1 MTNRQL
7 GLAAAAAVAA
17 LSACSK
23 STTASAPSVRT
34 KAATYGSSVATNL
47 QGAVDALNSASS
59 LAALN
64 NGLAPLQHAFGG
76 SVGALSPVS
85 SGTPAFLSSR
95 RSVRSF
101 ARLGSSASTPGAS
114 TPGTAL
120 TAEQSSTLEQ
130 FLSQRVFTDANVESS
145 DGSSVTFLLH
155 GDDVCPYVLP
165 DGSRSLL
172 AASGGTLDA
181 GCAEDVDQQQI
192 RVKASEPASD
202 ALDLALLIGPAR
214 AAPLTLELR
223 TNSVA
228 AVVSLD
234 GVKGVLEF
242 EHTLDAA
249 SPVPQAMTGV
259 VDLKVVFNR
268 VVSGKV
274 DVTFSSSVRQA
285 VDVQVQDATGTT
297 TLATAARSPWASL
310 QVNGI
315 DQAVAA
321 QLDLGPTTVSAPY
334 YVSADNA
341 YRQEVTSLA
350 GMSFSFSAQDGQAG
364 DFVISNL
371 GLGDARTS
379 VSLAGQDVFRAD
391 LPPLR
396 DLVQGGSELRRPD
409 DLHPRAGLPAHVLL
423 RQAAVRQ
430 HGPGP
435 CRPDVHVEPERG
447 RGQAA
452 DRALRVPRAD
462 QRPVRVAM
470 GHRREGR
477 DRDAHA
483 VRRRV
488 GAGHGASG
496 GVPRRFLRDGDDLAR
511 ATVRVRRVPVTLARG
526 AVRRPHRSPAV

>member
-1 MTNRQL
+1 MSRSPRATIEEKGTPMTNRQL

-101 ARLGSSASTPGAS
+101 ARLGSSAS

-391 LPPLR
+391 LDPRHFAISFKADPSFAGRTIFTLEPGFQLTSFF
-396 DLVQGGSELRRPD
+396 DRRPYGNTD
-409 DLHPRAGLPAHVLL
+409 PVHAGRTYTWSLS
-423 RQAAVRQ
+423 AAAGKPQ
-430 HGPGP
+430 I
-435 CRPDVHVEPERG
+435 EPYEY
-447 RGQAA
+447 
-452 DRALRVPRAD
+452 LVPTNDPYVSPWAT
-462 QRPVRVAM
+462 
-470 GHRREGR
+470 
-477 DRDAHA
+477 A
-483 VRRRV
+483 VKV
-488 GAGHGASG
+488 VTGTLTLS
-496 GVPRRFLRDGDDLAR
+496 DGES
-511 ATVRVRRVPVTLARG
+511 VPVTVPAG
-526 AVRRPHRSPAV
+526 ACLVDSSATGTTSLVQQFVSAECP